1 MRYRLISK
9 NESDSTGGVKM
20 RDEILKLIVE
30 DIKWRKDNIRKRNIK
45 YLFIMGIIYVI
56 ISGIIVFGEIPF
68 DKVNI
73 DRIQIIVLAI
83 ELFLIGMYAIF
94 YSGLFFIELKIIESE
109 NSGKKGQV
117 ILKILVQVLLVLI
130 SPYYYCAKFLKNIIK
145 NIRQQHVMQLLPN
158 YLISLLAVLF
168 FLVVIYSSDKYL
180 IKIKYLEGIC
190 FALDLVLLAIFY
202 GSGKILSKAMLKSI
216 IRSTQK
222 YEIKR
227 VSKNNWRNVFKD
239 EIHRKERKDRFNK
252 EWKRVEEELEYT
264 KIYFYIVLSILLLC
278 FPKNDSKVIQ
288 IMMEQFLGII
298 SIAALSREVRSKKKM
313 RNLKKIRK
321 LKYT

>member
-298 SIAALSREVRSKKKM
+298 SIAALSREVRSKKENEKSEK
-313 RNLKKIRK
+313 NS
-321 LKYT
+321 

>member
-9 NESDSTGGVKM
+9 NESDSTGRVKM

-30 DIKWRKDNIRKRNIK
+30 DIKWRKDHIRKRNII
-45 YLFIMGIIYVI
+45 YLVIMGIIYVI

-94 YSGLFFIELKIIESE
+94 YSGLFFFELKIIESE

-202 GSGKILSKAMLKSI
+202 GSGKILSKVMLKSI

-227 VSKNNWRNVFKD
+227 VSKNNWRDAFKD
-239 EIHRKERKDRFNK
+239 EIHRKARKDRFNK
-252 EWKRVEEELEYT
+252 EWKKVEEELEYT
-264 KIYFYIVLSILLLC
+264 KIYFYMALSILLLC

-298 SIAALSREVRSKKKM
+298 SIAALSREVHSKKENEKSA
-313 RNLKKIRK
+313 RF
-321 LKYT
+321 

>member
-56 ISGIIVFGEIPF
+56 ISGIIIFEVIPF

-298 SIAALSREVRSKKKM
+298 SIAALSREVRSKKENEKSEK
-313 RNLKKIRK
+313 NS
-321 LKYT
+321 